1 MFSKIK
7 PDLTAV
13 QLSFVAPLTWE
24 WRTSLWIY
32 KGYIRIQTKISYQ
45 FFVYK
50 RKYHILINEAQKVIH
65 TSDAPM
71 LNK

>member
-32 KGYIRIQTKISYQ
+32 KGYIRIQTKISYFNQ
-45 FFVYK
+45 RSTKSDTYFW
-50 RKYHILINEAQKVIH
+50 RTHAQQV
-65 TSDAPM
+65 
-71 LNK
+71 